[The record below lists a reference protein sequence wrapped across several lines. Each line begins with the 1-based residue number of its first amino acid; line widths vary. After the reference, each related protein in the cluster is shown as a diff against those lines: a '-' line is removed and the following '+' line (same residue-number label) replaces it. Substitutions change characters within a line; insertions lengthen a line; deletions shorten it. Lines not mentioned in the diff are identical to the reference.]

1 MVPVTTQLKDSTYSI
16 GAELIIC
23 LSFNDPVYIQAE
35 DEMPA
40 LKLNIGDGRIAEYLS
55 GSGTKNINFRYEVQA
70 GDMSAALDLSSE
82 AAFLDRGAALIDR
95 AGNNVLQGLQLAKPG
110 QPGSLSYY
118 STIVVDTN
126 DYTS

>member
-1 MVPVTTQLKDSTYSI
+1 
-16 GAELIIC
+16 
-23 LSFNDPVYIQAE
+23 
-35 DEMPA
+35 MPA
-40 LKLNIGDGRIAEYLS
+40 LQLNIGDGRIAEYLS

-110 QPGSLSYY
+110 QLVHSAITPRLLSTRMITLLLRNP
-118 STIVVDTN
+118 SFVD
-126 DYTS
+126 